1 MPLFIGRRR
10 RLTGPV
16 KSALPTPAHADG
28 KRLRR
33 QRIDKALHA
42 LIISAMRPRRL
53 DRRTREVL
61 VTAVGD
67 SASFEF
73 WREFLTGAEDRKSVA
88 ALEKDVWIDNWNQDP
103 KPFVWRKTAE
113 EMLVSSPI
121 YIEDSR
127 TSTLVQRKST
137 RLYHMCCC

>member
-16 KSALPTPAHADG
+16 KSALPTPPAHADG

-33 QRIDKALHA
+33 QRIDKAYTRSSFQPCVHA
-42 LIISAMRPRRL
+42 SRST
-53 DRRTREVL
+53 DREVL